1 MQSKRKVVVKLI
13 QNEQVHNARL
23 IEYFANRV
31 KERGVEYGASFD
43 RS

>member
-1 MQSKRKVVVKLI
+1 MRNKRKVVVKLI
-13 QNEQVHNARL
+13 QSEQVHNARL

-31 KERGVEYGASFD
+31 KERGVEYGAIFD

>member
-1 MQSKRKVVVKLI
+1 MRSKRKVVVNLI
-13 QNEQVHNARL
+13 QSEQVHNARL

-43 RS
+43 SF

>member
-1 MQSKRKVVVKLI
+1 MRSKRKVVVKLI

-23 IEYFANRV
+23 VEYFANRV
-31 KERGVEYGASFD
+31 KERCVEYGESFD

>member
-1 MQSKRKVVVKLI
+1 MRSKRKVVVKLI

-23 IEYFANRV
+23 VEYFANRV
-31 KERGVEYGASFD
+31 KERCVEYGASFD